1 MIKNFYQKLTFKHT
15 LITVSVV
22 FITGLFISI
31 LQVSYDLSLN
41 KERVSENIERLV
53 NITED
58 SAAQSLYHLDKAQ
71 AEKLINGYIK
81 YSPVINVSITDNFGI
96 NLSSKTVKHDEK
108 SNLMSYFFPNQTEN
122 FSYNLEY
129 ITEDLQTVAVGTL
142 EIQVDYSVL
151 FSMFLKKAKTT
162 FLFDILMSI
171 IIAAVL
177 ALLFYKTLTKPLVK
191 ISDDISGIDP
201 SSPEGQKLTI
211 PAKNN
216 YDELGNLVKSINLIL
231 HEYSKLNTDLEKRV
245 MARTKELYNTNKKLK
260 KSLFQLEKAKDRL
273 VHSEKMA
280 SLGGLVAGVSH
291 EINTPVGNSVT
302 AASFLQNKLD
312 DISKK
317 FRLGKMND
325 NDIRN
330 FLSAAAEASDIILKN
345 LERSAALIVS
355 FKQVAVDQTYSS
367 MRIFGL
373 KKHIQDTIISLKP
386 KFKGTNITINL
397 KCNDDLYIF
406 QDPGVF
412 SQIITNLVLNS
423 FVHGFKKDQIK
434 IIDVDILKSSGFITI
449 HYRDNGKGI
458 DKEAGKKIFEPFFT
472 TNKSKGG
479 SGLGMYIIYNLIT
492 SKLSGEIKILSRK
505 NRTGAY
511 FYIKFPVPEE

>member
-1 MIKNFYQKLTFKHT
+1 MIRNFYQKLTFQHT
-15 LITVSVV
+15 LITVFVV
-22 FITGLFISI
+22 FITGLVISL
-31 LQVSYDLSLN
+31 LQISYDLSLN
-41 KERVSENIERLV
+41 KKKVAENIDRLV

-96 NLSSKTVKHDEK
+96 NLTSRTVKQK
-108 SNLMSYFFPNQTEN
+108 KNSNLLSFIFSDQTEN
-122 FSYNLEY
+122 FSYNLKY
-129 ITEDLQTVAVGTL
+129 NPKDMKPVSVGTL
-142 EIQVDYSVL
+142 EVQADYSVL

-177 ALLFYKTLTKPLVK
+177 AVLFYKTLTKPLVQ
-191 ISDDISGIDP
+191 ISDDISEINP

-211 PAKNN
+211 PKNN
-216 YDELGNLVKSINLIL
+216 HYDEMGNLVRSINLIL
-231 HEYSKLNTDLEKRV
+231 DEYSALNADLEERV
-245 MARTKELYNTNKKLK
+245 MKRTQELYNTNRKLK

-302 AASFLQNKLD
+302 AASFLQNRLD
-312 DISKK
+312 EISKK

-330 FLSAAAEASDIILKN
+330 FLSAAAEASDIIVKN

-397 KCNDDLYIF
+397 KCSDDLYIF

-423 FVHGFKKDQIK
+423 FIHGFKKDQIK
-434 IIDVDILKSSGFITI
+434 IIDIDILKSRGFITI
-449 HYRDNGKGI
+449 HYRDNGKGV

-472 TNKSKGG
+472 TNKSGGG

-492 SKLSGEIKILSRK
+492 SKLSGEIKILKRQ
-505 NRTGAY
+505 NRIGAY
-511 FYIKFPVPEE
+511 FYIKFPVPED

>member
-1 MIKNFYQKLTFKHT
+1 MIKNFYQKLTFKHS

-22 FITGLFISI
+22 FITGLIISI
-31 LQVSYDLSLN
+31 LQISYDLSLN
-41 KERVSENIERLV
+41 KKRVSENIERLV
-53 NITED
+53 NITEE

-96 NLSSKTVKHDEK
+96 NLSSRTVKHSKK
-108 SNLMSYFFPNQTEN
+108 SNLLSFIFSDQTEN

-129 ITEDLQTVAVGTL
+129 NPEDLRPVSVGTL

-151 FSMFLKKAKTT
+151 YSFFLKKAKTT
-162 FLFDILMSI
+162 FLFNILMSI

-177 ALLFYKTLTKPLVK
+177 AVLFYKTLTNPLVK
-191 ISDDISGIDP
+191 ISDDISKINP
-201 SSPEGQKLTI
+201 SSPEGQKLTV
-211 PAKNN
+211 PKNN
-216 YDELGNLVKSINLIL
+216 HYDEMGNLVRSINLIL
-231 HEYSKLNTDLEKRV
+231 HEYSALNADLEQRV
-245 MARTKELYNTNKKLK
+245 LKRTKELNKSNKKLK
-260 KSLFQLEKAKDRL
+260 KSLIQLEKAKDRL
-273 VHSEKMA
+273 VDSEKMA

-302 AASFLQNKLD
+302 AASFLQNRLD

-317 FRLGKMND
+317 FRLGKMTD

-397 KCNDDLYIF
+397 KCSDDLYIF
-406 QDPGVF
+406 QDPGIF
-412 SQIITNLVLNS
+412 SQIVTNLVLNS

-434 IIDVDILKSSGFITI
+434 IIDIDIMKSNGFIAI

-458 DKEAGKKIFEPFFT
+458 DKEAGRKIFEPFFT
-472 TNKSKGG
+472 TNKSGGG
-479 SGLGMYIIYNLIT
+479 SGLGMYIIYNLIA
-492 SKLSGEIKILSRK
+492 SKLSGEIKIMDRK
-505 NRTGAY
+505 NMAGAY
-511 FYIKFPVPEE
+511 FFIKFPVPE